1 MRSAISTILFLPPAE
16 GRKEAH
22 RHLVPSVMRGLK
34 PNPFG
39 RQRLRSTNFPFG

>member
-1 MRSAISTILFLPPAE
+1 VRPAIPTILFLPPTT

-22 RHLVPSVMRGLK
+22 RQLVPSVMRGLK

-39 RQRLRSTNFPFG
+39 QQRLRSTNFPFG